1 MNEPK
6 PVYTLNT
13 DEFAALVKQ
22 CVREELAERGY
33 EAAKE
38 VMSKAD
44 VAKLFGVT
52 ERSIQTWMVREGM
65 PHKKGHGGR
74 LSFLRDEVATWAKEH
89 GVVMKGKAA

>member
-1 MNEPK
+1 VSGPM
-6 PVYTLNT
+6 VVQLTT
-13 DEFAALVKQ
+13 DELEQLVRKA
-22 CVREELAERGY
+22 VRVELAERGY